1 MRKDAKIGFAIGG
14 VLLAVLTVYVIV
26 VPRHHNALSPNAVT
40 LTVPTDGTAPDT
52 STPSAATDS
61 TDTKVPETS
70 TALAKNTGDGVN
82 WERLLNG
89 GGNDTD
95 VAPPLMTTTTSPP
108 TSGSGVVVAP
118 PPATASGANTSPS
131 TPPVTLADVT
141 PPAGPATR
149 PAAMMA
155 VEATPAVHTTVAAG
169 SRQYTIKSG
178 QTLSSIAGEV
188 YGNSRFYVAI
198 LRANPG
204 LNPNRLHP
212 GDKITLPDAAEVNPA
227 ASTAVTP
234 PVERGTAAATGKTY
248 TVKSGDTLYAISKEL
263 FGTTREAT
271 AIYDLNKQT
280 IGANEARLTVGMILK
295 LPEAAS
301 SPTVSAR

>member
-14 VLLAVLTVYVIV
+14 VLLAVLTVYVLV
-26 VPRHHNALSPNAVT
+26 VPRHHNAISPNAVT
-40 LTVPTDGTAPDT
+40 LSVPPDATATDTSTPSVPTDTTDTKAPDT
-52 STPSAATDS
+52 STAM
-61 TDTKVPETS
+61 
-70 TALAKNTGDGVN
+70 AKNPGDGVN

-118 PPATASGANTSPS
+118 PAATGSGANSSPS

-141 PPAGPATR
+141 PPAGPSTR

-155 VEATPAVHTTVAAG
+155 VEPPLAVHTTVAAG

-212 GDKITLPDAAEVNPA
+212 GDNITLPDASDVNPA

-234 PVERGTAAATGKTY
+234 PTERGTAATGKTY

-263 FGTTREAT
+263 FGTTRQAD

-295 LPEAAS
+295 LPEAATG
-301 SPTVSAR
+301 PTVSAR